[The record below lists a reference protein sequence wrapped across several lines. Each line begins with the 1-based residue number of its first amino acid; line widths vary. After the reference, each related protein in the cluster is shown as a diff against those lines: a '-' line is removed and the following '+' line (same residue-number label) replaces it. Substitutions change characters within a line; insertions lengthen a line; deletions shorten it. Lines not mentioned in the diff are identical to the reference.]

1 MRGIFSK
8 IRELDKKLHD
18 NVLEHQYALD
28 EIKNKHIEDIKSNQ
42 KEVTK
47 ALELKND
54 EITSLLREKDDLKVQ
69 HAKVIDG
76 LNASLNKTIAERD
89 RCRAAEETMR
99 IAASERLRL

>member
-8 IRELDKKLHD
+8 NQRTEKELHD
-18 NVLEHQYALD
+18 NVLKHQYALD
-28 EIKNKHIEDIKSNQ
+28 EIKNKHIEEIKSNQ

-76 LNASLNKTIAERD
+76 LNAVKQDYR
-89 RCRAAEETMR
+89 
-99 IAASERLRL
+99 